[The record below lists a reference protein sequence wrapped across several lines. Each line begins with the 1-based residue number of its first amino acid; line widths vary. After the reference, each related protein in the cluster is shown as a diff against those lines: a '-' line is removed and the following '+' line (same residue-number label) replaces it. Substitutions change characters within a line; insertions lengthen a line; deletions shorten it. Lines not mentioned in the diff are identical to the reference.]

1 MKRFLFYAQ
10 ILFIFNS
17 LLFSQTNLQL
27 IDIGNLKLTS
37 GEVLEN
43 CVMGFRTFG
52 KLNEDKTNIII
63 YPTWFGGTSLEIGSL
78 VGKHHFIDTT
88 KYYIIALDA
97 LGNGISS
104 SPSNYPNEFPQIT
117 IRDMVNAEYKL
128 LTEKLNID
136 HIFAAVGGSLGSMQ
150 VLEWAVAHPDFM
162 DKIVAYVASP
172 RMTTYDL
179 LWMNTQLNMI
189 ESCQK
194 CGMNE
199 KEIKKILDM
208 ITAAMGRTPDYI
220 VQNVKREKFSEYLSS
235 FDKEPSK
242 TFTLDDYVIQIK
254 AMLKH
259 NIYLDFNDS
268 AEEAAKAIKAKLFII
283 VSKKDMMLQ
292 PSEALNLAELTKA
305 RTLILDNNCGHL
317 AVSCE
322 LERCSKEITD
332 FFNE

>member
-17 LLFSQTNLQL
+17 LLFSQTNLQR

-37 GEVLEN
+37 GEVIEN

-52 KLNEDKTNIII
+52 KLNENKTNIII

-150 VLEWAVAHPDFM
+150 VLEWAVAHQDFM

-220 VQNVKREKFSEYLSS
+220 VQNVKRENFSEYLSS

-283 VSKKDMMLQ
+283 VSKTDMMLQ
-292 PSEALNLAELTKA
+292 PSEALKLAELTKA

-322 LERCSKEITD
+322 LERCSKEISD
-332 FFNE
+332 FFKE